1 MRGMTAPACPVCA
14 TPYEAGAANCDFCG
28 VSLLEPESPQ
38 PTPQADA
45 PPSALSAAEI
55 AAEIVA
61 ETDAPL
67 EGEAPTE
74 PAPAAATTAIDE
86 TDGSVDGDAVVEAA
100 ATPGIAVQMQLEDGD
115 AEALVAAG
123 EASDSDGDGDSDS
136 DSDSDSE
143 DDAAESA
150 EHPRIPADPAPAAA
164 KRSRPRAPSF
174 AKAPSAASVAHR
186 RLRRIEWGIVAG
198 LSALLLVQMVAS
210 DFDQLAAGASTRP
223 WLLRMCGLLRCE
235 LPPWREPQALHLL
248 QRDVRANPRRPGT
261 LRISASFRND
271 ARWTQPWPRLRVT
284 LSDSDGRAI
293 GARDFAA
300 GEYLG
305 TQPTPN
311 GIASGQ
317 VAAVAFDVI
326 DPSPR
331 VTAFTFEFRAADVA
345 GGTSP
350 R

>member
-45 PPSALSAAEI
+45 PPSALS

-123 EASDSDGDGDSDS
+123 EASDSDSDS
-136 DSDSDSE
+136 D
-143 DDAAESA
+143 ATESA

-164 KRSRPRAPSF
+164 KRLRPRAPSF
-174 AKAPSAASVAHR
+174 AKAPSAASVAQR

-293 GARDFAA
+293 GARDFTA